1 MTRNGTAKNFF
12 AKKYFTNC
20 WCTVGRQAGRR
31 ARSIQRDSSSSCGA
45 GPDAA
50 AIGRRISCGKQAG
63 KQICSTRF
71 LKRIIKIFCSFITA
85 NVICDAAH
93 AARTVVS
100 RRIRARA

>member
-1 MTRNGTAKNFF
+1 MKEMSQAGRLEEKVTRNGTAKNFF
-12 AKKYFTNC
+12 AKKYFANC
-20 WCTVGRQAGRR
+20 WCTVGRQAGRQAGRR

-71 LKRIIKIFCSFITA
+71 LKRIIKIFS
-85 NVICDAAH
+85 VL
-93 AARTVVS
+93 
-100 RRIRARA
+100 